1 MIPAFLTDG
10 WLLANKMKNTSVSG
24 LYGVLLY
31 SIYKSHQSLLKQMK
45 KKVEV
50 RLKKLSYIKK
60 ISLFLQHKRGNKEI
74 NIYLKQQDTK
84 IWASVIGQSIIL
96 NIY

>member
-31 SIYKSHQSLLKQMK
+31 SIYKSHQSVLKQMK

-50 RLKKLSYIKK
+50 RLKLSYIKN
-60 ISLFLQHKRGNKEI
+60 ISLFLLHKRGNKEI

>member
-24 LYGVLLY
+24 WYGVLLY
-31 SIYKSHQSLLKQMK
+31 SIYKSHQSVLKQMK

-50 RLKKLSYIKK
+50 RLKLSYIKN
-60 ISLFLQHKRGNKEI
+60 ISLFLLHKRGNKEI